1 MNSWCIWKKCL
12 CRQSYSFIIDCTVQ
26 PIHFANR
33 FWVLF
38 YNQALVTVSKKIFL
52 EVNNYSKC
60 NCILLHRQYPR
71 KTWYFD
77 TKVFQIFF
85 DRKIKLEKLKVTFL
99 GVTQR
104 ALSNQAKKCHQ
115 ILLNWWYSCKEK
127 IFVNIWRKLFNK
139 ILYRSPAIEL
149 FW

>member
-1 MNSWCIWKKCL
+1 MNSWCIWKKPL
-12 CRQSYSFIIDCTVQ
+12 CRQSYSFIIDCIVQ

-52 EVNNYSKC
+52 EANNYSKC
-60 NCILLHRQYPR
+60 NFILLHRQYPR

-85 DRKIKLEKLKVTFL
+85 DGKIKLEKLKVTFL
-99 GVTQR
+99 GVTRR
-104 ALSNQAKKCHQ
+104 ALSNQAKKSPIKNLAQ
-115 ILLNWWYSCKEK
+115 ISNCLHL
-127 IFVNIWRKLFNK
+127 IFASI
-139 ILYRSPAIEL
+139 YD
-149 FW
+149 